1 MNRRTFI
8 QASAAALGGLTLGG
22 PALTGC
28 AREKADA
35 VHETAP
41 PGHRLERIGLQ
52 LYTVRSLLEQDFA
65 GTLEKVAAVGYK
77 EVEFAG
83 YFGHGP
89 EDVKALLGRL
99 GLTAPSTHVLLD
111 ALAPDALDATV
122 ANAVAVGHRYLVMAW
137 LPEDERASLDA
148 YRRHAELFNR
158 AGETCHEAGLRFAY
172 HNHDFEFV
180 DLDGVRPYDLLLSE
194 TDPELVKMELDL
206 YWITKAGADP
216 LAYFAQHPGRF
227 PLCHVKDMAADGEMT
242 EVGAGTIDF
251 ATLFAHATEAG
262 LTHYFVEHD
271 HPADPLASIT
281 ASFAYLNTM
290 TF

>member
-1 MNRRTFI
+1 MNRRHFI
-8 QASAAALGGLTLGG
+8 QASAAALGGLALG
-22 PALTGC
+22 GC

-35 VHETAP
+35 AREATA

-52 LYTVRSLLEQDFA
+52 LYTVRTLMEKDFA
-65 GTLEKVAAVGYK
+65 GTLENVAAIGYK

-137 LPEDERASLDA
+137 LAEDQRASLDD

-158 AGETCHEAGLRFAY
+158 AGEACHEAGLQFAY
-172 HNHDFEFV
+172 HNHDFEFA
-180 DLDGVRPYDLLLSE
+180 DLDGARPYDLLLAE

-216 LAYFAQHPGRF
+216 LAYFERHPGRF

-281 ASFAYLNTM
+281 ASFEYLSKL

>member
-1 MNRRTFI
+1 MNRRYFLR
-8 QASAAALGGLTLGG
+8 ASAAALGGL
-22 PALTGC
+22 ALTGC
-28 AREKADA
+28 TRENPDDARE
-35 VHETAP
+35 TTT

-52 LYTVRSLLEQDFA
+52 LYTVRTLMEQDFT
-65 GTLEKVAAVGYK
+65 GTLEKVAEIGYK

-99 GLTAPSTHVLLD
+99 GLAAPSTHVPLT

-122 ANAVAVGHRYLVMAW
+122 ANAVAMGHRYVVMAW
-137 LPEDERASLDA
+137 LAEDQRASLDA

-158 AGETCHEAGLRFAY
+158 AGEACREAGLQFAY

-180 DLDGVRPYDLLLSE
+180 DIDGVRPYDLLLAE
-194 TDPELVKMELDL
+194 TDPNLVKMELDL

-216 LAYFAQHPGRF
+216 LAYFERHPGRF
-227 PLCHVKDMAADGEMT
+227 PLCHVKDMAGGGEMT

-251 ATLFAHATEAG
+251 ATLFAHAGEAG